1 MNDRDLAAG
10 FRGTHAQDR
19 PLARAP
25 LWRRRPAL
33 VAVALAAI
41 VALASLAPAVR
52 HMLSAGTSVSRSR
65 VRLATVER
73 GPFVRD
79 IAADG
84 RVVATVSPT
93 VYAPAA
99 GAVRFA
105 VNAGQR
111 VAEGDVLGTVE
122 SPELTSKLAQET
134 AALEGMRV
142 DRARA
147 ELDARQHGMVAERAL
162 EQARIERDAAST
174 EADRNRKA
182 FDLGVV
188 PEIDVLRAQAAL
200 AKAEVAFER
209 AATDRG
215 LEAEGRKFDVDA
227 KRLAVERQ
235 ELAVADLKRQSDLLT
250 LRSPV
255 LGQVGQLLIAD
266 RATVAKDAPL
276 MTVVDLRTLE
286 VEIQVPESFAR
297 DLAVGMAADVSGGG
311 EHLPGEV
318 SAVSPEVVRGEVAA
332 RVRFTGAVQGLRQNQ
347 RLSVRIVLDRRSDVR
362 MVERGPF
369 VESGGGAW
377 AYVVRDDVAERRP
390 IRLGAASLEKVEVL
404 EGLEPG
410 DEVVISGSDAFGT
423 AERVVLGR

>member
-147 ELDARQHGMVAERAL
+147 ELDARQHGMVAERTL

-188 PEIDVLRAQAAL
+188 PEIEVLRAQAAL
-200 AKAEVAFER
+200 AKAEVAYKR

-255 LGQVGQLLIAD
+255 LGQVGQLLVAD

-297 DLAVGMAADVSGGG
+297 ELAVGMAADVSGGG

-347 RLSVRIVLDRRSDVR
+347 RLSVRIVLDRRSEVR